1 MFMHFLFFP
10 FQSYRSTISEEV
22 FFTGTPHTTNKNTV
36 SKLYTVFI
44 GRFSERVLNSYSEIT
59 CVRSDIMNSL
69 IFVGH
74 QMSSFSLIL
83 TNDDCWWK
91 LGKKKTTNKMMW
103 TETNIQLL
111 GLCYFQKYIYIE
123 PHLALFIIAGS

>member
-1 MFMHFLFFP
+1 MHFLFYP
-10 FQSYRSTISEEV
+10 FQSYRSTNSEDV
-22 FFTGTPHTTNKNTV
+22 FFTGTPQTTNNNTV

-74 QMSSFSLIL
+74 QISSFSMIS
-83 TNDDCWWK
+83 TNDDC
-91 LGKKKTTNKMMW
+91 
-103 TETNIQLL
+103 
-111 GLCYFQKYIYIE
+111 
-123 PHLALFIIAGS
+123 

>member
-1 MFMHFLFFP
+1 MHFLFYP
-10 FQSYRSTISEEV
+10 FQSYRSTIFEDV
-22 FFTGTPHTTNKNTV
+22 FFTGTPQTTNKNTV
-36 SKLYTVFI
+36 FKLYTVFI
-44 GRFSERVLNSYSEIT
+44 GRFSERVLYSYSEIT

-74 QMSSFSLIL
+74 QISSFSLIS
-83 TNDDCWWK
+83 TSDDCWGK
-91 LGKKKTTNKMMW
+91 LGKNTNKTMW

-123 PHLALFIIAGS
+123 PHLALFIITGS